1 MMTLP
6 HYDKGI
12 RTLNDDKAHR
22 SRYVRGGNGIKGL
35 IMPER
40 TDWEAK
46 ARGIVRGEMAR
57 QDVTYAQL
65 VEKLAAIGVTE
76 DERNL
81 RNKVSRGKF
90 TAAFLL
96 QVMAAMG
103 VGTIPAG

>member
-1 MMTLP
+1 
-6 HYDKGI
+6 
-12 RTLNDDKAHR
+12 
-22 SRYVRGGNGIKGL
+22 
-35 IMPER
+35 MPER

-46 ARGIVRGEMAR
+46 ARGIVRAEMAR

-103 VGTIPAG
+103 AGTIPTT